1 MTIENLINI
10 ENLFASLDLIKMHLG
25 TVAASIFLSN
35 FFVIED
41 YQKANGI
48 QKIFNPS

>member
-10 ENLFASLDLIKMHLG
+10 ENLFASLDFIKMHLG

-35 FFVIED
+35 FVIED
-41 YQKANGI
+41 YQKTNGI

>member
-10 ENLFASLDLIKMHLG
+10 ENLFASLDFIKMHLG

-35 FFVIED
+35 FVIED
-41 YQKANGI
+41 YLSKDKWYPKNI
-48 QKIFNPS
+48 